1 MPAFRSMEARRR
13 RHDPLKKPAVAGLDA
28 LPSLVRP
35 MNRRSLCSTLVAVT
49 VLVTVAS
56 DIGIRGQGRSVGMF
70 FDDFSAEWMR
80 RRPSQSTASRYFS
93 GTEQDRLDRQLTP
106 ETSEWRRETVEQAR
120 RGLKELAS
128 FDRSRMTD
136 AERVSAEVMQWQ
148 LQIIVDGDT
157 FSDYD
162 FPLDQFGGANVGI
175 PNLLTV
181 VHPVRSEGDARSYV
195 ARLREVD
202 DRMAEASEEA
212 ARLVAKGI
220 RPPRF
225 ILQSTISQMRQFVGS
240 PAGQN
245 PLVATFVERMNG
257 VQSLTAAQRQQ
268 LRDEATK
275 VVEGEVYPAWRKA
288 IALLEAQLPSATDD
302 AGLWRYKDGAAIY
315 AYKLKQFTTTN
326 MTAAEIHA
334 LGLREV
340 SRIEGE
346 MDAIL
351 RKLGRTE
358 GTVKQRM
365 EKLAADLSYPNT
377 NDGRTRIMADIDGM
391 IRDAAARSNTLF
403 DLRPKSPVIAQPYPE
418 FRWAS
423 AAASY
428 TAPPLDGSRPG
439 IFQMPLR
446 PSSLTKASLRT
457 LVYHETIPG
466 HHFQVA
472 FGVENRQLP
481 KFRQVRALGGIS
493 AISEG
498 WALYAERMVAQ
509 EGWYEGDLEG
519 LLGQLDDELFRAR
532 RLVVDTGLHAMRW
545 TRQQAIDYGIEPSEV
560 ERYVVN
566 PGQACSYKIGQL
578 EIFRLRDKA
587 RTALGQRFS
596 IKDFHN
602 VVLSAGSV
610 PLTVLEREVDA
621 YIASRKAA

>member
-1 MPAFRSMEARRR
+1 MR
-13 RHDPLKKPAVAGLDA
+13 
-28 LPSLVRP
+28 VRA
-35 MNRRSLCSTLVAVT
+35 LVAVAVILQLT
-49 VLVTVAS
+49 PAA
-56 DIGIRGQGRSVGMF
+56 IGVRGQGRTISAF

-80 RRPSQSTASRYFS
+80 RRPHQATATRYFT
-93 GTEQDRLDRQLTP
+93 GAEQDRLDRQLTP
-106 ETSEWRRETVEQAR
+106 ETAEWRRDAVEQAR
-120 RGLKELAS
+120 RGLKDLAT
-128 FDRSRMTD
+128 FDGTRMTD
-136 AERVSAEVMQWQ
+136 AERVSADVMRWQ
-148 LQIIVDGDT
+148 LQIIVDGEP

-162 FPLDQFGGANVGI
+162 FPLDQFDGANVRI
-175 PNLLTV
+175 PNLMTV
-181 VHPVRSEGDARSYV
+181 VHPVRTEQDARNYV
-195 ARLREVD
+195 ARLREID
-202 DRMAEASEEA
+202 DRLAEATEEA
-212 ARLVAKGI
+212 ARRAAKGI

-225 ILQSTISQMRQFVGS
+225 ILRSTISQMREFVGS

-257 VQSLTAAQRQQ
+257 VQTLTPAARQQ
-268 LRDEATK
+268 LSDDATK
-275 VVEGEVYPAWRKA
+275 VVDGEVYPAWRKA
-288 IALLEAQLPSATDD
+288 IALLESQLAVASDE
-302 AGLWRYKDGAAIY
+302 AGLWRYKDGAAAY
-315 AYKLKQFTTTN
+315 AHKLKQFTTTT
-326 MTAAEIHA
+326 MTAAEIHE

-351 RKLGRTE
+351 RKLGRTT
-358 GTVKQRM
+358 GSVKERMQR
-365 EKLAADLSYPNT
+365 LQSDLSYPIT
-377 NDGRTRIMADIDGM
+377 DEGRARIMADIDAM
-391 IRDAAARSNTLF
+391 IRDADRRAAALF
-403 DLRPKSPVIAQPYPE
+403 DLRPKAPVIAQPYPR
-418 FRWAS
+418 FRWPS

-446 PSSLTKASLRT
+446 PESMTKASLRT

-466 HHFQVA
+466 HHFHSG
-472 FGVENRQLP
+472 FGVENPQLP

-493 AISEG
+493 AIGEG

-545 TRQQAIDYGIEPSEV
+545 TRQQAIDYGIEASEV

-587 RTALGQRFS
+587 RKALGERFS

-602 VVLSAGSV
+602 IVLSAGTV
-610 PLTVLEREVDA
+610 PLTILEREVDTS
-621 YIASRKAA
+621 IARRKAA

>member
-1 MPAFRSMEARRR
+1 MMRTPQKSNSSSARVRLR
-13 RHDPLKKPAVAGLDA
+13 QGLGRTSVSIRGVIFSSFSLRASVAVATIVA
-28 LPSLVRP
+28 LVSIDGGV
-35 MNRRSLCSTLVAVT
+35 
-49 VLVTVAS
+49 
-56 DIGIRGQGRSVGMF
+56 RGQGRAIGAF

-80 RRPSQSTASRYFS
+80 RRPSQSTGSRYFS
-93 GTEQDRLDRQLTP
+93 GPEQDRLDRQLTP
-106 ETSEWRRETVEQAR
+106 ETPEWRGETVEQAR
-120 RGLKELAS
+120 RGLRELAR

-136 AERVSAEVMQWQ
+136 AERVSADVMQWQ
-148 LQIIVDGDT
+148 LQTVVDGEP

-162 FPLDQFGGANVGI
+162 FPVDQFDGANVRI
-175 PNLLTV
+175 PNLMTV
-181 VHPVRSEGDARSYV
+181 VHPVRTESDARNYV

-220 RPPRF
+220 RPARF
-225 ILQSTISQMRQFVGS
+225 ILQSTISQMQQFVGS
-240 PAGQN
+240 PAAQN
-245 PLVATFVERMNG
+245 PLIATFVERMNG
-257 VQSLTAAQRQQ
+257 VQALTASQRQQ

-275 VVEGEVYPAWRKA
+275 VVESEVYPAWRKA
-288 IALLEAQLPSATDD
+288 IALLEAQLKAATDD

-315 AYKLKQFTTTN
+315 AYKLKQYTTTN
-326 MTAAEIHA
+326 MTATEIHE

-340 SRIEGE
+340 HRIEGE

-351 RKLGRTE
+351 RKLGRTV
-358 GTVKQRM
+358 GTVKERM
-365 EKLAADLSYPNT
+365 QKLAVDLSYPNT
-377 NDGRTRIMADIDGM
+377 DEGRTRIMADIDGM
-391 IRDAAARSNTLF
+391 IRDADKRSGALF
-403 DLRPKSPVIAQPYPE
+403 DLRPTAPVIAQPYPE

-428 TAPPLDGSRPG
+428 TSPPLDGSRPG

-472 FGVENRQLP
+472 FSVENRQLP

-587 RTALGQRFS
+587 QTALGQRFS
-596 IKDFHN
+596 IKEFHN

-621 YIASRKAA
+621 YIARKKAA

>member
-1 MPAFRSMEARRR
+1 MTRRSVS
-13 RHDPLKKPAVAGLDA
+13 AVAVATILA
-28 LPSLVRP
+28 L
-35 MNRRSLCSTLVAVT
+35 
-49 VLVTVAS
+49 AS
-56 DIGIRGQGRSVGMF
+56 IDIGVYGQGRSIGAF
-70 FDDFSAEWMR
+70 FDDFSAQWMR
-80 RRPSQSTASRYFS
+80 RRPSQSTGSRYFS
-93 GTEQDRLDRQLTP
+93 GPEQDRLDRQLTP
-106 ETSEWRRETVEQAR
+106 ETLEWRRETVEQAR

-136 AERVSAEVMQWQ
+136 AERVSADVMQWQ
-148 LQIIVDGDT
+148 LQIIIDGEP

-181 VHPVRSEGDARSYV
+181 VHPVRTEGDARNYI
-195 ARLREVD
+195 ARLHEVD

-225 ILQSTISQMRQFVGS
+225 ILQSTIAQMQQFIGS

-245 PLVATFVERMNG
+245 PLVATFVERMNS
-257 VQSLTAAQRQQ
+257 VQALSAPARQQ
-268 LRDEATK
+268 LSDEATK
-275 VVEGEVYPAWRKA
+275 VVESEVYPAWRKA
-288 IALLEAQLPSATDD
+288 MTFLEAQLKAATDD

-315 AYKLKQFTTTN
+315 AHRLKQFTTTN
-326 MTAAEIHA
+326 MTAAEIHE

-340 SRIEGE
+340 TRIERE

-351 RKLGRTE
+351 RKLERTE

-377 NDGRTRIMADIDGM
+377 SEGRMRIMADIDGM
-391 IRDAAARSNTLF
+391 IRDADRRSGALF
-403 DLRPKSPVIAQPYPE
+403 DLRPTSPVIAQPYPE

-466 HHFQVA
+466 HHTQVA
-472 FGVENRQLP
+472 FGVENRELP

-587 RTALGQRFS
+587 RTALGQRYN
-596 IKDFHN
+596 IKEFHN

-610 PLTVLEREVDA
+610 PLTVLEREVDSYVA
-621 YIASRKAA
+621 RKKAA

>member
-1 MPAFRSMEARRR
+1 MSRMIFR
-13 RHDPLKKPAVAGLDA
+13 A
-28 LPSLVRP
+28 LIAAATILV
-35 MNRRSLCSTLVAVT
+35 LI
-49 VLVTVAS
+49 AS
-56 DIGIRGQGRSVGMF
+56 DMGVHGQDRTIGAF

-80 RRPSQSTASRYFS
+80 RRPSQSTGSRYFS
-93 GTEQDRLDRQLTP
+93 GAEQDRLDRQLTP
-106 ETSEWRRETVEQAR
+106 ETPEWRRETVAQAR
-120 RGLKELAS
+120 RGLQELS
-128 FDRSRMTD
+128 RFDRSRMTD
-136 AERVSAEVMQWQ
+136 AERVSADVMQWQ
-148 LQIIVDGDT
+148 LQIIVDGERFT
-157 FSDYD
+157 DYD
-162 FPLDQFGGANVGI
+162 FPLDQFDGANVRI

-181 VHPVRSEGDARSYV
+181 VHPVRTEGDARNYV

-202 DRMAEASEEA
+202 DRIAEASEEA
-212 ARLVAKGI
+212 VRLAAKGI

-225 ILQSTISQMRQFVGS
+225 ILQSTISQMRQFAGS
-240 PAGQN
+240 PAAQN
-245 PLVATFVERMNG
+245 PLVATFVERMNS
-257 VQSLTAAQRQQ
+257 VQALTAPQRQQ

-275 VVEGEVYPAWRKA
+275 IVDSEVYPAWRKA
-288 IALLEAQLPSATDD
+288 ISLLEAQLQTATDD
-302 AGLWRYKDGAAIY
+302 AGLWRYKDGAAVY

-326 MTAAEIHA
+326 MTAAEIHD

-340 SRIEGE
+340 RRIEGD

-351 RKLGRTE
+351 RKLGRTD

-365 EKLAADLSYPNT
+365 EKLAADLSYPNSG
-377 NDGRTRIMADIDGM
+377 DGRTRIMADIDAM
-391 IRDAAARSNTLF
+391 IRDADMRSNMLF

-446 PSSLTKASLRT
+446 PSSMTKASLRT

-472 FGVENRQLP
+472 FGIENRQLP

-509 EGWYEGDLEG
+509 EGWYDGDLEG

-587 RTALGQRFS
+587 RAALGPRYN
-596 IKDFHN
+596 IKEFHN

-610 PLTVLEREVDA
+610 PLTVLEREVDD
-621 YIASRKAA
+621 YIARKKGA

>member
-1 MPAFRSMEARRR
+1 MSNVC
-13 RHDPLKKPAVAGLDA
+13 LTSVAA
-28 LPSLVRP
+28 ATILV
-35 MNRRSLCSTLVAVT
+35 LT
-49 VLVTVAS
+49 VI
-56 DIGIRGQGRSVGMF
+56 DIGGQGRSIGAF

-80 RRPSQSTASRYFS
+80 RRPSQSTASRYFT
-93 GTEQDRLDRQLTP
+93 GAEQDRLDRQLTP

-136 AERVSAEVMQWQ
+136 AERVSADVMQWQ
-148 LQIIVDGDT
+148 LQIIVDGER

-162 FPLDQFGGANVGI
+162 FPFDQFAGANVGI

-181 VHPVRSEGDARSYV
+181 VHPVRSESDARNYV

-225 ILQSTISQMRQFVGS
+225 ILQSTIAQMQQFVGS
-240 PAGQN
+240 PARQN

-257 VQSLTAAQRQQ
+257 VQALSASARQQ
-268 LRDEATK
+268 LGDDATT
-275 VVEGEVYPAWRKA
+275 VVESEVYPAWRKA
-288 IALLEAQLPSATDD
+288 IGLLEAQLKTATDD
-302 AGLWRYKDGAAIY
+302 AGVWRYKDGAAIY
-315 AYKLKQFTTTN
+315 AHKLRQFTTTN
-326 MTAAEIHA
+326 MTAAEIHE

-340 SRIEGE
+340 TRIERD

-351 RKLGRTE
+351 RKLGRTD

-365 EKLAADLSYPNT
+365 EKLAADLSYPLT
-377 NDGRTRIMADIDGM
+377 SEGRTRIMADIDTM
-391 IRDAAARSNTLF
+391 IRDADKRSNTLF

-466 HHFQVA
+466 HHTQVA
-472 FGVENRQLP
+472 FGVENRELP

-545 TRQQAIDYGIEPSEV
+545 TRQQAIDYGIGASEV
-560 ERYVVN
+560 ERYVVV
-566 PGQACSYKIGQL
+566 PGQACSYMLGQL
-578 EIFRLRDKA
+578 KLVELREKA
-587 RTALGQRFS
+587 RGALGQRFS
-596 IKDFHN
+596 IREFHN
-602 VVLSAGSV
+602 VVLGTGTV
-610 PLTVLEREVDA
+610 PIELLERQIDA
-621 YIASRKAA
+621 YIQRDR